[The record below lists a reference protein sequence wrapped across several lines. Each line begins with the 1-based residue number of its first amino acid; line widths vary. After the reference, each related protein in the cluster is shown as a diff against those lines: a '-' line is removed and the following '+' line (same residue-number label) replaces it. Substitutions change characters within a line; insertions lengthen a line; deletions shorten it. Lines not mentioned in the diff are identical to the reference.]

1 MALQT
6 QESGFAAYQH
16 EAGHSAVRIVAL
28 HASQNPHRRMLKNEG
43 ASLLHVAAG
52 AGFPVSLSKRNKIV
66 GAVRIVAVRALNQTF
81 RHTMV
86 KRQRELCL
94 NGGVATVAE
103 SRL

>member
-6 QESGFAAYQH
+6 EKSGFAAHQH

-28 HASQNPHRRMLKNEG
+28 HAPQNPHRRMLKNEG
-43 ASLLHVAAG
+43 ASLFDMATD
-52 AGFPVSLSKRNKIV
+52 AGFPVGLSERNKIV
-66 GAVRIVAVRALNQTF
+66 SAVRIVAVRALNQTF

-86 KRQRELCL
+86 KRQRELSL
-94 NGGVATVAE
+94 DGGVAAVAQ